1 MSHFTVVYDACVLYP
16 APLRSFLMYL
26 AVTDLYHA
34 RWTNDI
40 HEEWMRNV
48 VKDHANI
55 GREQVEHIRDL
66 MNLHVRDSLV
76 TGYEPLISGL
86 MLPDP
91 DDRHVFAAAILS
103 GADIIVT
110 FNLKDFPEEAL
121 QKYRIQAQHPDEFL
135 RCLLDLAPNVVC
147 DAAKKHRSSLK
158 NPPMSVEEYLASLKR
173 QQLNQTVSCLR
184 GYADLF

>member
-16 APLRSFLMYL
+16 ALLRSFLMYL

-66 MNLHVRDSLV
+66 MNLHIHDSLV
-76 TGYEPLISGL
+76 TGYEPLISGPWSVAPL
-86 MLPDP
+86 TVVDP
-91 DDRHVFAAAILS
+91 DNFH
-103 GADIIVT
+103 
-110 FNLKDFPEEAL
+110 KP
-121 QKYRIQAQHPDEFL
+121 K
-135 RCLLDLAPNVVC
+135 
-147 DAAKKHRSSLK
+147 
-158 NPPMSVEEYLASLKR
+158 
-173 QQLNQTVSCLR
+173 
-184 GYADLF
+184 

>member
-1 MSHFTVVYDACVLYP
+1 
-16 APLRSFLMYL
+16 MYL

-76 TGYEPLISGL
+76 TGYEPLISGPWSVAPL
-86 MLPDP
+86 TVVDP
-91 DDRHVFAAAILS
+91 DNFH
-103 GADIIVT
+103 
-110 FNLKDFPEEAL
+110 KP
-121 QKYRIQAQHPDEFL
+121 K
-135 RCLLDLAPNVVC
+135 
-147 DAAKKHRSSLK
+147 
-158 NPPMSVEEYLASLKR
+158 
-173 QQLNQTVSCLR
+173 
-184 GYADLF
+184 